1 MANRKRNRKVAM
13 PPTMEGFKPFGVPMK
28 NLEPV
33 ILLFEEYEAIRLIDY
48 ENLIQEEAAE
58 RMGVSRPTITRIYD
72 SARKNM
78 ATAFIE
84 GKAILIQGGNFVS
97 DDYWYRC
104 NECKEVMIAMK
115 PIVQCRKCH
124 SDNLVALNAK
134 Q

>member
-1 MANRKRNRKVAM
+1 MANRKRNRKVAL
-13 PPTMEGFKPFGVPMK
+13 PPAMEGFKPFGVPMK

-97 DDYWYRC
+97 DDYWFRC
-104 NECKEVMIAMK
+104 NDCKEVMIAMK

-124 SDNLVALNAK
+124 SENLIALNAK
-134 Q
+134 S

>member
-1 MANRKRNRKVAM
+1 
-13 PPTMEGFKPFGVPMK
+13 MEGFKPFGVPMK

-58 RMGVSRPTITRIYD
+58 RMGVSRPTITRIYE

-104 NECKEVMIAMK
+104 NECKEVMITMK
-115 PIVQCRKCH
+115 PILRCRKCH
-124 SDNLVALNAK
+124 SDDLIELNAK

>member
-58 RMGVSRPTITRIYD
+58 RMGVSRPTITRIYE

-104 NECKEVMIAMK
+104 NECKEVMITMK
-115 PIVQCRKCH
+115 PILQCRKCH
-124 SDNLVALNAK
+124 SDDLIELNAK